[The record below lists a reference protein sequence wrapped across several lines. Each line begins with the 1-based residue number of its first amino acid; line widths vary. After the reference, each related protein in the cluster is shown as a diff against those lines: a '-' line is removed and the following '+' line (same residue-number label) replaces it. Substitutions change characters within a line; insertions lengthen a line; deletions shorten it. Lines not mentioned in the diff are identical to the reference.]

1 MYCIKCGALQE
12 EGLRKISF
20 RAECDSCGTS
30 LHSCV
35 HCKYYKIGL
44 PNDCQVPGTDRIVDR
59 EAANFCEE
67 FVPSTQV
74 ASKGSIVDTKKR
86 FDDLFK

>member
-1 MYCIKCGALQE
+1 MYCIKCGALQAN
-12 EGLRKISF
+12 GQAKISF

-35 HCKYYKIGL
+35 HCKYYRIGL
-44 PNDCQVPGTDRIVDR
+44 PNDCQVPGTERILDR
-59 EAANFCEE
+59 EATNFCEE
-67 FVPSTQV
+67 FAPSFKV
-74 ASKGSIVDTKKR
+74 GPEKKSLDEKKR